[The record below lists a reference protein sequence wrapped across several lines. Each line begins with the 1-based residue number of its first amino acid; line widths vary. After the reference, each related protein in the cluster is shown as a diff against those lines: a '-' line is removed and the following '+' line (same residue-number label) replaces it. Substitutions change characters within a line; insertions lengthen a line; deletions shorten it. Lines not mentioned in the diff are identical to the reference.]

1 MVSTITAF
9 AVMNVIVKII
19 RAPALTIAFYRLWAG
34 ALVMVVVLRLLGRR
48 LTWTTVRRA
57 APCGVLFGLNLA
69 LFFSAIKHTNVADVL
84 ILAALQPALTM
95 LVAGPLFGERVG
107 AHEVFWT
114 AVSLSGVVLVILGSS
129 GTPAWSLKGDLYASG
144 SLLAWTTYWLL
155 SKRARRYVPAIDF
168 MTAVTI
174 TAAVF
179 MTPLWLV
186 SGQSRTMRWQDWAW
200 VLLFVAGAQAG
211 HSLLVWAHEQVD
223 VSISSLLILVEP
235 VISSVAAL
243 VFLSEPLPAVSVAGG
258 LVAIVA
264 VGAVI
269 RRATRREKKD
279 VPPEIAPA

>member
-1 MVSTITAF
+1 
-9 AVMNVIVKII
+9 
-19 RAPALTIAFYRLWAG
+19 
-34 ALVMVVVLRLLGRR
+34 VLRVLGRR

-84 ILAALQPALTM
+84 ILAALQPALTL

-107 AHEVFWT
+107 VPEVFLT

-155 SKRARRYVPAIDF
+155 SKRARRYVQAIDF

-200 VLLFVAGAQAG
+200 VLLFVGGAQAG
-211 HSLLVWAHEQVD
+211 HSLLVWAHELVD

-243 VFLSEPLPAVSVAGG
+243 VFLSEPLPGLSVAGG

-269 RRATRREKKD
+269 RRATRSEKKE

>member
-48 LTWTTVRRA
+48 LTWATVRRA
-57 APCGVLFGLNLA
+57 APCGLLFGLNLA

-84 ILAALQPALTM
+84 ILAALQPALTL

-107 AHEVFWT
+107 APEIFWT

-155 SKRARRYVPAIDF
+155 SKRARRFVPAIDF

-179 MTPLWLV
+179 MTPVWLV
-186 SGQSRTMRWQDWAW
+186 SGQSRTMRWQDWVW
-200 VLLFVAGAQAG
+200 VLLFVGGAQAG

-235 VISSVAAL
+235 VVSSVAAL
-243 VFLSEPLPAVSVAGG
+243 VFLSEPLPWLSVAGG

-264 VGAVI
+264 VGSVI
-269 RRATRREKKD
+269 RRATRAEKKD
-279 VPPEIAPA
+279 VAPEIAPA